1 MKNQLLYRI
10 HAVRSDI
17 LHVTVYLT
25 LRTRTVK
32 KKKTKLLQNVLPP
45 INLDVLSIKEEDR
58 GGNQGDVK
66 ILGIHWNLVD
76 VNNEDLRHVGKLCC
90 TLGKLE

>member
-10 HAVRSDI
+10 HALRSDI

-25 LRTRTVK
+25 LRSK

-76 VNNEDLRHVGKLCC
+76 VNNEDPRHVGKLCC